1 MPEIKIISRERLHIS
16 PSYIKESMTKLKH
29 IESLLERMVPH
40 IERMRRVNKAW
51 IENYGIDN
59 KRI

>member
-16 PSYIKESMTKLKH
+16 PSYIKESITKLKH